1 MKFPMRN
8 SLAFTL
14 VELLVVIAILAIL
27 AAIAV
32 PAINK
37 TIQSSQRSQCM
48 GNLRAIGAGM
58 QLFVAEN
65 NMRFPPF
72 ELDGSTFPGFG
83 AYPKWFGQFEPYI
96 YRAVSSKKT
105 KASVFLCPSDTRKD
119 WYCSY
124 GMNAQASSFNHQRGK
139 LLIPMSTLKGDP
151 SKLIYA
157 GDSGGNSATIQW
169 NTSRSPKGQ
178 AVEYRHMAKK
188 KRDQGKA
195 YASAQE
201 YLDTGGVANFLFFDG
216 HVESLRDE
224 QLTKEMFSGK

>member
-1 MKFPMRN
+1 MKLPMRN

-32 PAINK
+32 PTINK

-65 NMRFPPF
+65 NMRFPPAK
-72 ELDGSTFPGFG
+72 LDAEAFPGFS
-83 AYPKWFGQFEPYI
+83 ADPKWFGQFEPYI
-96 YRAVSSKKT
+96 YEAVSSRKT

-124 GMNAQASSFNHQRGK
+124 AMNERPSRFDHQKGK
-139 LLIPMSTLKGDP
+139 LLIPMSTLRGDP

-157 GDSGGNSATIQW
+157 ADSGGNSATIKW
-169 NTSRSPKGQ
+169 EASKTPKGHS
-178 AVEYRHMAKK
+178 VEYRHMAKK
-188 KRDQGKA
+188 KRDQKKT

-224 QLTKEMFSGK
+224 QLTEEMFSGK